1 MGKFITL
8 DQISESIRKF
18 LLENYLFGYG
28 EGELCNDSSFLEL
41 GILDSTGIMELVTF
55 VETEFKIQ
63 VLDEDI
69 LPENLDSID
78 CISRYV
84 YSRLNATSDVAVG
97 R

>member
-1 MGKFITL
+1 MEKDFTLVQITGR
-8 DQISESIRKF
+8 IKEF
-18 LLENYLFGYG
+18 LLESYLFGYD
-28 EGELCNDSSFLEL
+28 ENELSNDLSFLEL

-55 VETEFKIQ
+55 VESEFNIN

-69 LPENLDSID
+69 LPENLDSIE

-84 YSRLNATSDVAVG
+84 YSRLNITSDVAVG